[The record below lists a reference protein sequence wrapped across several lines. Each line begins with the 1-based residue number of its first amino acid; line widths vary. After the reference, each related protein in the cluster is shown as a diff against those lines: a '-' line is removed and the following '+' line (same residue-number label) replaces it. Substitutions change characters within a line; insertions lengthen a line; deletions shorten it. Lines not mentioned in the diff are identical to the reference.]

1 MAISW
6 NVKITVLDVATKSVS
21 VTATRTDSELPNDI
35 RTYSVLSAIIVTPV
49 QKLAVL
55 DNIWLQHQVA
65 ITKQTTINAFIGAL
79 EADAKENL
87 EARET

>member
-1 MAISW
+1 MAIIW

-21 VTATRTDSELPNDI
+21 VTATRTDSESPNDV
-35 RTYSVLSAIIVTPV
+35 RTYTVLSAIIATTA

-55 DNIWLQHQVA
+55 DNIWLQHQTA
-65 ITKQTTINAFIGAL
+65 ITKQTAINAFIGTL
-79 EADAKENL
+79 EADAKANL